1 MKEIINGKL
10 AIDINEKNQCNLT
23 WYSVFLYYLSCK
35 EKQRKSIEL
44 WFKGEIKKE
53 TLKPWTFITF
63 TKFQLH

>member
-44 WFKGEIKKE
+44 WFKGEIKKKK
-53 TLKPWTFITF
+53 L
-63 TKFQLH
+63 